1 MAGWRLRAAESGV
14 LAPALR
20 HPGTHAIIDDLAART
35 HATSLSRDLARG
47 LPLGWK
53 GCSRRTRFTVFL
65 AGDDQKEELAR
76 LEGEYDALQAAA
88 VQKECEPKL
97 AQ

>member
-1 MAGWRLRAAESGV
+1 MAGWRLGTAESGV

-35 HATSLSRDLARG
+35 RATSLSRDLARG
-47 LPLGWK
+47 SPLEWK
-53 GCSRRTRFTVFL
+53 GCGRRTRFTVFL
-65 AGDDQKEELAR
+65 AGDDQNRELAR
-76 LEGEYDALQAAA
+76 LKGEYDALQAAA
-88 VQKECEPKL
+88 VQKECELKL